1 MKKLWKNA
9 PWTLKGLAFVLIF
22 MFILIL
28 LKART
33 ELLIVTFFVALILAY
48 LNEAVMSKKRR
59 E

>member
-1 MKKLWKNA
+1 MRKLWKTA

-22 MFILIL
+22 MFVLIL

-48 LNEAVMSKKRR
+48 LNEAVMSKRRR

>member
-1 MKKLWKNA
+1 MKKFWKNA

-22 MFILIL
+22 MFVLIL

-33 ELLIVTFFVALILAY
+33 EFLIVPFFVALILAY
-48 LNEAVMSKKRR
+48 LNEAVMRRKRR